1 MFWRRSREFR
11 FSPYWAITITGTTRR
26 LSKARSKIAVSRCL
40 RNRSIPLQRGH
51 SRIWTAGV
59 DHALVRAAD
68 LGKALH
74 DVPASETTLLLAH
87 EARFCRLCCKVSSRL
102 ATLRALPRW
111 PGQTAWD
118 WSAGP
123 ASAGRKISRRF
134 EPGRIFTD
142 LYQSWSRRDQPT
154 GTLLLSPR
162 GYVCYPVSTPASLT
176 LLSSSLYT
184 QIYSLCRSTRPKM
197 ERSGQSKPERQM

>member
-11 FSPYWAITITGTTRR
+11 FSPYWAIPITGTTRR
-26 LSKARSKIAVSRCL
+26 LSKARSKIAVSRCYATA
-40 RNRSIPLQRGH
+40 RFHCNVD
-51 SRIWTAGV
+51 TAGLDRWCRSCAGSSGRPGQGTARCSCFGNHSV
-59 DHALVRAAD
+59 AGPR
-68 LGKALH
+68 
-74 DVPASETTLLLAH
+74 
-87 EARFCRLCCKVSSRL
+87 ARFCRLCCKVSSRL

-118 WSAGP
+118 WSSGP

-134 EPGRIFTD
+134 EPGRIFTG

-154 GTLLLSPR
+154 GTLLLSR

-184 QIYSLCRSTRPKM
+184 QIYSLCRSTRP
-197 ERSGQSKPERQM
+197 